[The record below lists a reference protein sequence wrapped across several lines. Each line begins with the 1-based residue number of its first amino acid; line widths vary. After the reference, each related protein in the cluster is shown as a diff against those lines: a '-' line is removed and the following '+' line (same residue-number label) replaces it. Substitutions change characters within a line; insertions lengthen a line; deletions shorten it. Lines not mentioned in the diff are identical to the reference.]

1 MELADIKG
9 FGTKRI
15 EFLHEKNIFTPLDLL
30 RVEPNKY
37 LDYSSITGADKQNPN
52 TQTIKVQI
60 LTIAKIAYFK
70 GKSSVSTRAM
80 DVESGLVFTLVW
92 YNQPFMKNN
101 LKMDDVMFVTGKFN
115 KLHQFVVS
123 SQIMSEKVTNDII
136 PVYSAT
142 AVLSN
147 QIIRN
152 GVRQILETGE
162 NFSVLTPEREAEW
175 GLMPLNTALK
185 ELHFPTSILELEGAK
200 RRICL
205 EDMLL
210 LSALED
216 KIKQSQHKKDRVYD
230 LSAIDK
236 FLSVCPYTL
245 TADQL
250 KALNE
255 TTIDMLSQTV
265 MNRMILGDVGSGKT
279 VVALG
284 ACYVAINSG
293 YQATILCPTEILAEQ
308 HFESAKKLLSPL
320 KCRIEIL
327 HSKLP
332 ITQRRKVLE
341 DLASGEIDL
350 LISTHSSLGEQVKF
364 KNLALVVTDEQH
376 RFGVAERA
384 GIAKKGDNPDCLVM
398 SATPIPR
405 SLSLVLFGGLAVS
418 EITTRPSGESK
429 IKTSLV
435 ANKKEADM
443 WNYLKTEI
451 ETNAGKCF
459 VIVPR
464 IGETGESTDLNSV
477 KEIKSRIEEFGIEKS
492 IIGMVHGKMPKEDA
506 SYEINRFKSGETK
519 ILISTTLVEVGI
531 DVPSANL
538 MVIYNGDRFGLATL
552 HQLRGR
558 IGRDGREGYCFVM
571 ADTTSEQAMKRL
583 EMFKKYNSGIKLAEE
598 DLKLRGAG
606 TMYGTNQHGA
616 SEVFLNLDFSLEVYK
631 KASEI
636 TGKLSSLEVEA
647 IYPKAENK
655 FGDIY
660 KKIVLN

>member
-1 MELADIKG
+1 MELTDIKG
-9 FGTKRI
+9 FGAKRI

-37 LDYSSITGADKQNPN
+37 LDYSNIVGVDKQNPN

-60 LTIAKIAYFK
+60 LTLARTAYFK

-80 DVESGLVFTLVW
+80 DVESGVVLTLVW

-101 LKMDDVMFVTGKFN
+101 FKMDDILFVTGKFN
-115 KLHQFVVS
+115 KTHQFVVS
-123 SQIMSEKVTNDII
+123 SQIRSEKVTNDII

-142 AVLSN
+142 TVLSN
-147 QIIRN
+147 QVIRN
-152 GVRQILETGE
+152 GICQILESDE
-162 NFSVLTPEREAEW
+162 NFSILGPIREQEYS
-175 GLMPLNTALK
+175 LMPFNSALK
-185 ELHFPTSILELEGAK
+185 ELHFPTSVDCLEKAK
-200 RRICL
+200 ARICL

-210 LSALED
+210 LSALER
-216 KIKQSQHKKDRVYD
+216 KIKQVEQKKDRNYH
-230 LSAIDK
+230 LASIDE
-236 FLSVCPYTL
+236 FLAVCPYTL

-250 KALNE
+250 KALKE
-255 TTIDMLSQTV
+255 ISSDMASQTV
-265 MNRMILGDVGSGKT
+265 MNRMLLGDVGSGKT

-284 ACYVAINSG
+284 ACYIAISSG

-308 HFESAKKLLSPL
+308 HLESAKKLLGVL
-320 KCRIEIL
+320 NCRVELL
-327 HSKLP
+327 HSKLSAVSK
-332 ITQRRKVLE
+332 RKILE
-341 DLASGEIDL
+341 DLSNGEIDL
-350 LISTHSSLGEQVKF
+350 LISTHSSLSEQVKF
-364 KNLALVVTDEQH
+364 NNLALVVTDEQH

-384 GIAKKGDNPDCLVM
+384 GIAKKGNNPDCLVM

-405 SLSLVLFGGLAVS
+405 SLSLVLFGGLDVS
-418 EITTRPSGESK
+418 EINTRPAGESK

-435 ANKKEADM
+435 SNKKEVDM
-443 WNYLKTEI
+443 WNYLKNEI
-451 ETNAGKCF
+451 ALNNGKCF

-464 IGETGESTDLNSV
+464 IGETGEHSDLSSV
-477 KEIKSRIEEFGIEKS
+477 QEMKSHLGEFGINNS
-492 IIGMVHGKMPKEDA
+492 IIGMVHGKMKKEDA
-506 SYEINRFKSGETK
+506 SYEISQFKSGETQ

-571 ADTTSEQAMKRL
+571 ADTTSEQAMRRL

-598 DLKLRGAG
+598 DLKFRGAG

-616 SEVFLNLDFSLEVYK
+616 SEVFLNLDFSVEYYK
-631 KASEI
+631 QASEI
-636 TGKLSSLEVEA
+636 IDDLSQAELET
-647 IYPKAENK
+647 IYPKAEDK
-655 FGDIY
+655 FGEIY
-660 KKIVLN
+660 KKVVLN